1 MKDLIGEGKV
11 GHFGLSEASA
21 GTIRRAHAVQP
32 VTAVQSEY
40 SVWTRDPEAG
50 VLATCEELGVGFV
63 AWSPL
68 GQGYLTGKVDPAM
81 PLDASSDLRAT
92 LPRFTPEARRANRPI
107 VDLLVHVADRKNATP
122 AQIALAWLLARKPW
136 IVPIPGTRKL
146 ARLDENLRAANIE
159 LTPDE
164 LQAIDREFEQI
175 TVQGARLPD
184 EHLALT
190 DR

>member
-1 MKDLIGEGKV
+1 VKDLIGEGKV